1 MKSLILLTSVLFL
14 FVLTSKAQNV
24 VDNTVNKANNS
35 ISSVGTSASN
45 VSNTATNAANTVGTT
60 AGQLKDV
67 GNKLGIHLGKKHMA
81 SDDVVSTTEITVEGA
96 TYASLKKLD
105 AVVKD
110 CPGVQDCA
118 MKFNS
123 SGSTITVTHT
133 GTTDALLAAL
143 QKKSP
148 DIKDNQIADVETG
161 KIDLK
166 LQ

>member
-14 FVLTSKAQNV
+14 FVLTSKAQNA

-35 ISSVGTSASN
+35 ISSVGTSATN
-45 VSNTATNAANTVGTT
+45 AGNTATNAANT
-60 AGQLKDV
+60 ASQLKDV
-67 GNKLGIHLGKKHMA
+67 GSKLGIHLGKKHMA

-96 TYASLKKLD
+96 NYATLKKLD
-105 AVVKD
+105 AAVKD

-123 SGSTITVTHT
+123 AGSTITVTHT

-148 DIKDNQIADVETG
+148 DMVKDNQIADVETG